1 MNDFPKNKSKKIN
14 NLKLPPQS
22 DDAERSVLGGLMLVG
37 EAWDKVADLLSEE
50 DFYRND
56 HSLIFKAIRALSEE
70 NKPCDV
76 ITVGEWLNLHQLLED
91 AGDEDYLIEIASNVP
106 GAANIKAYAEIVREK
121 SVLRQLIQIGNQ
133 LTEKAFNPEGKNS
146 DDLLEEAEKD
156 VFGIREQTLKT
167 KSGFQDIKTLLRQ
180 VIVNIEEMSTS
191 DGAMTGIPTGFTDF
205 DKKTNG
211 LQTSDLIIVAGRP
224 AMGKTSFAVNIAE
237 KVAIKEGK
245 SVAIFSMEM
254 SSVQLAMRMMASL
267 SRINSSRLKSGQLQ
281 DEEWPRIVQ
290 VNHLL
295 SNSKIFIDDT
305 PALSPLEV
313 RARCRRL
320 QRQHGLDLVVIDYL
334 QLMQVKGSEN
344 RVNEISEIS
353 RSLKGLAKEL
363 DIPVIALSQLNRSLE
378 QRPNKRPVMSDLR
391 ECVTGDTKVV
401 LSDGSRIPI
410 KDLVGTKPEL
420 FALNQKD
427 KITVA
432 QSDKVWKV
440 GQKKVYKLHLASGR
454 SIKATA
460 EHRFKVDLSWKKV
473 KDIQI
478 GNRLALANHIP
489 EPNKNKKKHDFSDL
503 KLALLGQMIGD
514 GSYLK
519 GQPLRYTSNNTD
531 NSNIVKLAAQKE
543 FGLAVNRHEYKD
555 KTWHQLVFSGNGN
568 RWHPAG
574 MNKWLRDLNIFNQR
588 SHEKIIPA
596 AVFNLSNRQIAL
608 LLKHLWA
615 TDGTI
620 YTRAAHNKGSH
631 MIQYATNSPQLA
643 KDVAFLLLRLGIV
656 SRTKKTQ
663 KQDFKPSYHICITG
677 AAMQRHF
684 LKQVGAFG
692 PRLKQAIELKKA
704 LNEVKENPNV
714 DTLPIEIFKVVKQ
727 SMLANGISQR
737 KMAAMRGT
745 SYGGTSHFRFAPSK
759 TTIKSYAKLLN
770 NNELKQHADNDI
782 FWDKVVLIE
791 ECGTED
797 VYDLTVPK
805 YENWLADGIISH
817 NSGAIEQDADLIVFI
832 YRDEVY
838 NEDSMHKGK
847 AEIILGK
854 HRHGST
860 GMIPL
865 TFLGEFTKFENFLND
880 IGIEDSI
887 PPNTH

>member
-76 ITVGEWLNLHQLLED
+76 ITVGEWLDLHQLLED
-91 AGDEDYLIEIASNVP
+91 AGGEDYLIEIASNVP

-211 LQTSDLIIVAGRP
+211 LQKSDLIIVAGRP

-267 SRINSSRLKSGQLQ
+267 SRINSSRLKSGQLH

-305 PALSPLEV
+305 PALSPMEV

-410 KDLVGTKPEL
+410 EDLVGTKPKL

-427 KITVA
+427 KIIVA

-489 EPNKNKKKHDFSDL
+489 EPNKNGK
-503 KLALLGQMIGD
+503 
-514 GSYLK
+514 
-519 GQPLRYTSNNTD
+519 
-531 NSNIVKLAAQKE
+531 
-543 FGLAVNRHEYKD
+543 
-555 KTWHQLVFSGNGN
+555 
-568 RWHPAG
+568 
-574 MNKWLRDLNIFNQR
+574 
-588 SHEKIIPA
+588 SH
-596 AVFNLSNRQIAL
+596 
-608 LLKHLWA
+608 
-615 TDGTI
+615 
-620 YTRAAHNKGSH
+620 
-631 MIQYATNSPQLA
+631 
-643 KDVAFLLLRLGIV
+643 
-656 SRTKKTQ
+656 
-663 KQDFKPSYHICITG
+663 
-677 AAMQRHF
+677 
-684 LKQVGAFG
+684 
-692 PRLKQAIELKKA
+692 
-704 LNEVKENPNV
+704 
-714 DTLPIEIFKVVKQ
+714 
-727 SMLANGISQR
+727 
-737 KMAAMRGT
+737 
-745 SYGGTSHFRFAPSK
+745 
-759 TTIKSYAKLLN
+759 AKLLN
-770 NNELKQHADNDI
+770 NNELKQHANNDI
-782 FWDKVVLIE
+782 FWDKVV
-791 ECGTED
+791 
-797 VYDLTVPK
+797 
-805 YENWLADGIISH
+805 
-817 NSGAIEQDADLIVFI
+817 
-832 YRDEVY
+832 
-838 NEDSMHKGK
+838 
-847 AEIILGK
+847 
-854 HRHGST
+854 
-860 GMIPL
+860 
-865 TFLGEFTKFENFLND
+865 
-880 IGIEDSI
+880 
-887 PPNTH
+887 